1 MDSERQCPGSAGRL
15 LWSHRPGFGSPSR
28 VNIAVVLTRTP
39 LRGDGLTEVTAVSA
53 KNRPWLES
61 PQLMGFFFDRCLL
74 STVPRVGECRAVRP
88 PSTTLQLEGP
98 APPLGPPGRIT
109 TAEGHRSSPCRPDQ
123 NVHPVRR
130 RSTCGAGSR
139 PHRFS
144 GVAARDWPRGGAGSD
159 WPRER
164 PGDITLRAVF
174 SRGPETW
181 VAAGRVLPVCRRPY
195 AAASSSG
202 RRSGC
207 LCSARWPAGGRSPA
221 PAVPLKE
228 GSSLMRLRPNVG
240 IDGYGFCFEARMC
253 CKCRWG

>member
-1 MDSERQCPGSAGRL
+1 M
-15 LWSHRPGFGSPSR
+15 
-28 VNIAVVLTRTP
+28 
-39 LRGDGLTEVTAVSA
+39 
-53 KNRPWLES
+53 
-61 PQLMGFFFDRCLL
+61 
-74 STVPRVGECRAVRP
+74 RP

-123 NVHPVRR
+123 NVRPVRR

-139 PHRFS
+139 PHRLS

-174 SRGPETW
+174 RWGPETW

-207 LCSARWPAGGRSPA
+207 LCSARGPRVGGALHRRC
-221 PAVPLKE
+221 L
-228 GSSLMRLRPNVG
+228 
-240 IDGYGFCFEARMC
+240 
-253 CKCRWG
+253 